1 MLVGSR
7 ATVIKIVSVVNFKY
21 DLIHAMP
28 WV

>member
-7 ATVIKIVSVVNFKY
+7 ATVIKIVSVVKFKY